1 MKNIAIIDCSETKI
15 FKYFLE
21 SRHFNV
27 VACVVFYEEDKQYCC
42 EMGVKYALTLEEA
55 DFIQQMDNFS
65 FDLINT
71 YRHTQR
77 KVEFGMMR
85 ALNSNMLIANKYY
98 NALCWWDHI
107 FSSHTIDCV
116 FVDGIPHGYIPE
128 TILLDMATHNKIP
141 TYCTY
146 PLTPTYS
153 SIMRFDI
160 KQHIHVATPIAFEDI
175 TQHLFYVEKD
185 WCNSEVISN
194 ILSHK
199 KWKILVHKWGG
210 AIALDI
216 LSAIR
221 HPRLTVHMGFYKNM
235 RLVEKIYSFYRLKEM
250 KRFYAKHAVD
260 IDEHQKYVFYAAHF
274 EPEAGTSVIVDL
286 QNQLSVIQML
296 SHSLPKG
303 WKLYIKE
310 HPHQYDINNV
320 REHFFLI
327 NFQYFKD
334 KSFYEEVLKYD
345 NVVLIKADVSSQQ
358 LLQHAQA
365 VATINGSIIL
375 ESVNNAKPCITFDN
389 AIMPITQS
397 NLFNNIHIFS
407 DIPRL
412 QSFLKSIETHHFT
425 FSVPNDALY
434 KKLAQF
440 YFYNSEPKVILESII
455 ADMQPNKKNLA

>member
-1 MKNIAIIDCSETKI
+1 MENPCP
-15 FKYFLE
+15 
-21 SRHFNV
+21 
-27 VACVVFYEEDKQYCC
+27 Q
-42 EMGVKYALTLEEA
+42 MG
-55 DFIQQMDNFS
+55 
-65 FDLINT
+65 
-71 YRHTQR
+71 
-77 KVEFGMMR
+77 
-85 ALNSNMLIANKYY
+85 
-98 NALCWWDHI
+98 
-107 FSSHTIDCV
+107 
-116 FVDGIPHGYIPE
+116 
-128 TILLDMATHNKIP
+128 
-141 TYCTY
+141 
-146 PLTPTYS
+146 
-153 SIMRFDI
+153 
-160 KQHIHVATPIAFEDI
+160 
-175 TQHLFYVEKD
+175 
-185 WCNSEVISN
+185 
-194 ILSHK
+194 
-199 KWKILVHKWGG
+199 GG